1 MNILDFGAKRG
12 AFCGDA
18 IQRAI
23 DAAAAQGGG
32 RVSVPAGEY
41 ETASLILRSNVELH
55 LEAGAVLRFVDD
67 FDAYPVV
74 NIRWEG
80 YEQPC
85 HRPLVYAKNEVNVAL
100 TGLGTLEGQGQKWW
114 TAFRAKTLS
123 AARPCAVCFEDCTR
137 VRMSD
142 FVVRNSPS
150 WTIHPVRCEN
160 VTIDKLTITNPFDSP
175 NTDGI
180 DPESCRN
187 VRITGCHIDVGDDCI
202 AVKAGTEDALENV
215 PCENIAIT
223 GCTMVH
229 GHGGVVLGSEMSGG
243 IRRVSIAGC
252 VFDGTDR
259 GIRIKSRR
267 GRGGAVEDVSVTG
280 VVMNDVLCPLVVNL
294 MYFCGKDGKLPIVSD
309 PNAQPVTERTPHVR
323 RIRMADIVVTNAKSA
338 AACLYG
344 LPEAPLEDIS
354 IVNTQIHLTEDAPS
368 FPVMNAVQQ
377 PVTLAGLTAGHP
389 VTLVMPEDAPAMR
402 QESLLRLGAQIIH
415 TPAQA
420 GLAGARALA
429 KATAAEKGWYYMDWL
444 NNDDNPTYH
453 RRVTGPALVRSIA
466 REGSSIVDCIVI
478 GVGSGGTITGV
489 GETVK
494 AWTNDVRIVAVEP
507 YESQALSSG
516 LTGSHGIPDI
526 GFGLVPGNYNSY
538 VVDNIAAVTTADSVR
553 AAQRVLRT
561 DAIPASPSAGAALHA
576 AAQLIA
582 NGKSRSALA
591 VFSARQNIL

>member
-1 MNILDFGAKRG
+1 M
-12 AFCGDA
+12 
-18 IQRAI
+18 
-23 DAAAAQGGG
+23 
-32 RVSVPAGEY
+32 
-41 ETASLILRSNVELH
+41 
-55 LEAGAVLRFVDD
+55 
-67 FDAYPVV
+67 
-74 NIRWEG
+74 
-80 YEQPC
+80 
-85 HRPLVYAKNEVNVAL
+85 AL

-150 WTIHPVRCEN
+150 WTIHPVRCED
-160 VTIDKLTITNPFDSP
+160 VTIDKLTIVNPFDSP

-309 PNAQPVTERTPHVR
+309 PNAQPVTEGTPHVR

-377 PVTLAGLTAGHP
+377 PVTLAGLTAEHVRGLHL
-389 VTLVMPEDAPAMR
+389 TD
-402 QESLLRLGAQIIH
+402 LRIV
-415 TPAQA
+415 
-420 GLAGARALA
+420 GAR
-429 KATAAEKGWYYMDWL
+429 
-444 NNDDNPTYH
+444 
-453 RRVTGPALVRSIA
+453 
-466 REGSSIVDCIVI
+466 
-478 GVGSGGTITGV
+478 
-489 GETVK
+489 GETV
-494 AWTNDVRIVAVEP
+494 TLHDVE
-507 YESQALSSG
+507 
-516 LTGSHGIPDI
+516 
-526 GFGLVPGNYNSY
+526 
-538 VVDNIAAVTTADSVR
+538 
-553 AAQRVLRT
+553 
-561 DAIPASPSAGAALHA
+561 
-576 AAQLIA
+576 
-582 NGKSRSALA
+582 
-591 VFSARQNIL
+591 

>member
-41 ETASLILRSNVELH
+41 ETASLVLRSNVELH

-100 TGLGTLEGQGQKWW
+100 TGLGTLEGQGPKWW
-114 TAFRAKTLS
+114 TAFRAKTLC

-150 WTIHPVRCEN
+150 WTIHPVRCED
-160 VTIDKLTITNPFDSP
+160 VTIDKLTIINPFDSP

-294 MYFCGKDGKLPIVSD
+294 MYFCGKDGI
-309 PNAQPVTERTPHVR
+309 
-323 RIRMADIVVTNAKSA
+323 
-338 AACLYG
+338 
-344 LPEAPLEDIS
+344 
-354 IVNTQIHLTEDAPS
+354 
-368 FPVMNAVQQ
+368 
-377 PVTLAGLTAGHP
+377 TAWE
-389 VTLVMPEDAPAMR
+389 T
-402 QESLLRLGAQIIH
+402 
-415 TPAQA
+415 
-420 GLAGARALA
+420 
-429 KATAAEKGWYYMDWL
+429 
-444 NNDDNPTYH
+444 H
-453 RRVTGPALVRSIA
+453 RS
-466 REGSSIVDCIVI
+466 
-478 GVGSGGTITGV
+478 
-489 GETVK
+489 
-494 AWTNDVRIVAVEP
+494 W
-507 YESQALSSG
+507 
-516 LTGSHGIPDI
+516 
-526 GFGLVPGNYNSY
+526 
-538 VVDNIAAVTTADSVR
+538 
-553 AAQRVLRT
+553 
-561 DAIPASPSAGAALHA
+561 
-576 AAQLIA
+576 
-582 NGKSRSALA
+582 
-591 VFSARQNIL
+591 

>member
-32 RVSVPAGEY
+32 RVNVPAGEY
-41 ETASLILRSNVELH
+41 ETASLVLRSNVELY

-85 HRPLVYAKNEVNVAL
+85 HRPLVYAKNEANVAL
-100 TGLGTLEGQGQKWW
+100 TGLGTLEGQGKKWW

-150 WTIHPVRCEN
+150 WTIHPVRCED

-280 VVMNDVLCPLVVNL
+280 IVMNDVLCPLVINL

-309 PNAQPVTERTPHVR
+309 PNAQPVTDATPHVR

-344 LPEAPLEDIS
+344 LPEAPLEDILKDYLHLDS
-354 IVNTQIHLTEDAPS
+354 VQLIRCGGESPIAAAREQWSDGSNTLCIRPGVVLVYDRNYVTNRILNDCGIETLEMPS
-368 FPVMNAVQQ
+368 SELSRGRGGPRCMS
-377 PVTLAGLTAGHP
+377 
-389 VTLVMPEDAPAMR
+389 MP
-402 QESLLRLGAQIIH
+402 
-415 TPAQA
+415 
-420 GLAGARALA
+420 
-429 KATAAEKGWYYMDWL
+429 
-444 NNDDNPTYH
+444 
-453 RRVTGPALVRSIA
+453 LVR
-466 REGSSIVDCIVI
+466 E
-478 GVGSGGTITGV
+478 
-489 GETVK
+489 
-494 AWTNDVRIVAVEP
+494 NP
-507 YESQALSSG
+507 
-516 LTGSHGIPDI
+516 
-526 GFGLVPGNYNSY
+526 
-538 VVDNIAAVTTADSVR
+538 
-553 AAQRVLRT
+553 
-561 DAIPASPSAGAALHA
+561 
-576 AAQLIA
+576 
-582 NGKSRSALA
+582 
-591 VFSARQNIL
+591 

>member
-23 DAAAAQGGG
+23 DAATAQGGG

-100 TGLGTLEGQGQKWW
+100 TGLGTLEGQGKKWW

-150 WTIHPVRCEN
+150 WTIHPVRCED
-160 VTIDKLTITNPFDSP
+160 VTIDKLTIVNPFDSP

-259 GIRIKSRR
+259 GQPLLDNVVQTVHHGLQFCVHRGNSPHNQGENKAKKRGTYKEYKCQPRIHI
-267 GRGGAVEDVSVTG
+267 E
-280 VVMNDVLCPLVVNL
+280 
-294 MYFCGKDGKLPIVSD
+294 
-309 PNAQPVTERTPHVR
+309 
-323 RIRMADIVVTNAKSA
+323 
-338 AACLYG
+338 
-344 LPEAPLEDIS
+344 
-354 IVNTQIHLTEDAPS
+354 
-368 FPVMNAVQQ
+368 
-377 PVTLAGLTAGHP
+377 
-389 VTLVMPEDAPAMR
+389 
-402 QESLLRLGAQIIH
+402 
-415 TPAQA
+415 
-420 GLAGARALA
+420 
-429 KATAAEKGWYYMDWL
+429 
-444 NNDDNPTYH
+444 
-453 RRVTGPALVRSIA
+453 
-466 REGSSIVDCIVI
+466 
-478 GVGSGGTITGV
+478 
-489 GETVK
+489 
-494 AWTNDVRIVAVEP
+494 
-507 YESQALSSG
+507 
-516 LTGSHGIPDI
+516 
-526 GFGLVPGNYNSY
+526 
-538 VVDNIAAVTTADSVR
+538 
-553 AAQRVLRT
+553 
-561 DAIPASPSAGAALHA
+561 
-576 AAQLIA
+576 
-582 NGKSRSALA
+582 
-591 VFSARQNIL
+591 

>member
-1 MNILDFGAKRG
+1 MNIRDFGAKRG

-41 ETASLILRSNVELH
+41 ETASLVLRSNVELH

-150 WTIHPVRCEN
+150 WTIHPVRCED
-160 VTIDKLTITNPFDSP
+160 VTIDKLTIVNPFDSP

-267 GRGGAVEDVSVTG
+267 GRGGVVEDVSVTG

-354 IVNTQIHLTEDAPS
+354 IVNTQIHLTEDTPS

-377 PVTLAGLTAGHP
+377 PVTLAGLTAEHVRGLHL
-389 VTLVMPEDAPAMR
+389 TD
-402 QESLLRLGAQIIH
+402 LRIV
-415 TPAQA
+415 
-420 GLAGARALA
+420 GAR
-429 KATAAEKGWYYMDWL
+429 
-444 NNDDNPTYH
+444 
-453 RRVTGPALVRSIA
+453 
-466 REGSSIVDCIVI
+466 
-478 GVGSGGTITGV
+478 
-489 GETVK
+489 GETV
-494 AWTNDVRIVAVEP
+494 TLHDVE
-507 YESQALSSG
+507 
-516 LTGSHGIPDI
+516 
-526 GFGLVPGNYNSY
+526 
-538 VVDNIAAVTTADSVR
+538 
-553 AAQRVLRT
+553 
-561 DAIPASPSAGAALHA
+561 
-576 AAQLIA
+576 
-582 NGKSRSALA
+582 
-591 VFSARQNIL
+591 